1 MSNDVRGW
9 ITALRAS
16 HDRLTGIAGGLE
28 PAQVTAPSYC
38 EGWSVAQVLSHL
50 GSGAEIGLA
59 NLEAALAG
67 APAPTRE
74 DYQAIWD
81 RWNAKAPAEA
91 ATDALVADER
101 HVVRVEGLTGAELAS
116 VSMPFMGR
124 ELDATGIVGL
134 RLGEHAVH
142 TWDVEVS
149 FDKSAVLLAQA
160 VDLMVDLM
168 PARAVHFAR
177 GERPAAVPVEI
188 AVETHEPARSWS
200 LQIAEDVVLAET
212 PKAPKGRLTLG
223 GEALVRLVYGRLD
236 AGHTPAEVKLEGPV
250 SLDELRVLFP
260 GF

>member
-16 HDRLTGIAGGLE
+16 HDRLATVAGGLV
-28 PAQVTAPSYC
+28 PAQVTVPSYC
-38 EGWSVAQVLSHL
+38 ADWSVAQVLSHL
-50 GSGAEIGLA
+50 GSGAEIGFA

-67 APAPTRE
+67 RPAPSRD

-81 RWNAKAPAEA
+81 RWNARAAVEA
-91 ATDALVADER
+91 AADALVADER
-101 HVVRVEGLTGAELAS
+101 HVARVEALTEAELAS
-116 VSMPFMGR
+116 VSMVFMGR
-124 ELDATGIVGL
+124 TLDAAGIVGL

-149 FDKSAVLLAQA
+149 FEPSAVLLAQA
-160 VDLMVDLM
+160 ADLMVDLM

-177 GERPAAVPVEI
+177 GARPAATPVEI

-200 LQIAEDVVLAET
+200 LQIGEDVVLAET
-212 PKAPKGRLTLG
+212 PTAPQGRLTLG

-236 AGHTPAEVKLEGPV
+236 ADHTPAGTALEGPV
-250 SLDELRVLFP
+250 SLDELRMLFP